1 MMSKV
6 EFHLGSPNAYFV
18 RTIIPQSSSAPV
30 LRSTAYRSARRRR
43 TQQGRAPMVQY
54 GSRSIPIVNSGKIMR
69 GAVAA
74 EMDGRLAAYVDAVFH
89 HMR

>member
-18 RTIIPQSSSAPV
+18 RAIIPQSSSAPV
-30 LRSTAYRSARRRR
+30 LRSAAYRSARRASNSTRP
-43 TQQGRAPMVQY
+43 GADGSV
-54 GSRSIPIVNSGKIMR
+54 SRSIPIVNTGKIMR